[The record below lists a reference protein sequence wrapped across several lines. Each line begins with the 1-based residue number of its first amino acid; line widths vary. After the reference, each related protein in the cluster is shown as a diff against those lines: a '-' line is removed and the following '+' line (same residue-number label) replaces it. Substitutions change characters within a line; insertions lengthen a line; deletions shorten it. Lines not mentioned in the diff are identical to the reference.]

1 MPHNKKC
8 AFLVSPQTSST
19 TGKFKIAHYRHCQPD
34 QAAVYQSRTVP
45 HDSGGPF
52 PFSARTLRAR
62 KPPRAARG
70 TPMNAMLER
79 HVDNARMLI
88 ESLPYIRSFRGE
100 VVVIKYG
107 GHAMKDETLKRS
119 FALNVALLK
128 YVGVRPVVVHG
139 GGPQIGS
146 MLKQLNIE
154 SSFREGLRVTDDAT
168 MDVVEMV
175 LVGKVN
181 KEIVSQLN
189 LAGARAVGLSGKDG
203 QLIRARKMEMIVTQ
217 ENRPPEIIDL
227 GRVGEV
233 MGVDTALLDLI
244 SREDY
249 VPVIAP
255 TGVDDDSG
263 TYNINADAVAGAVA
277 GALKAKRLLLLTDVP
292 GILDADGKLIH
303 TLSVDETW
311 ELFAD
316 GTLKGGMIP
325 KVKCCLEALQDGVEK
340 AMIIDGRV
348 ENCILLE
355 LFTDG
360 GIGTQIVGRGES
372 MSRSTPPPKAEYSGR

>member
-1 MPHNKKC
+1 
-8 AFLVSPQTSST
+8 
-19 TGKFKIAHYRHCQPD
+19 
-34 QAAVYQSRTVP
+34 
-45 HDSGGPF
+45 
-52 PFSARTLRAR
+52 
-62 KPPRAARG
+62 
-70 TPMNAMLER
+70 
-79 HVDNARMLI
+79 MLI
-88 ESLPYIRSFRGE
+88 ECLPYIRRFRGE

-107 GHAMKDETLKRS
+107 GHAMKDEALKSS

-128 YVGVRPVVVHG
+128 YVGVRPVIVHG
-139 GGPQIGS
+139 GGPQIGD
-146 MLKQLNIE
+146 MLGRLNIA

-181 KEIVSQLN
+181 KDIVNRLN
-189 LAGARAVGLSGKDG
+189 RAGARAVGLSGKDG
-203 QLIRARKMEMIVTQ
+203 RLVRARRMELVV
-217 ENRPPEIIDL
+217 NREDCPPEIIDL

-233 MGVDTALLDLI
+233 MSVDTGLLDLI

-255 TGVDDDSG
+255 TGVDEEDN

-277 GALKAKRLLLLTDVP
+277 SALNAKRLLLLTDVP
-292 GILDADGKLIH
+292 GILGKDKKLIKS
-303 TLSVDETW
+303 LSVNETW

-316 GTLKGGMIP
+316 GTLQGGMIP
-325 KVKCCLEALQDGVEK
+325 KVKCCLEALQEGVEK

-355 LFTDG
+355 LFTDA
-360 GIGTQIVGRGES
+360 GIGTEIVG
-372 MSRSTPPPKAEYSGR
+372 SRPAAPLPGGMPGKDACVC

>member
-1 MPHNKKC
+1 MQNM
-8 AFLVSPQTSST
+8 LEQYLST
-19 TGKFKIAHYRHCQPD
+19 
-34 QAAVYQSRTVP
+34 
-45 HDSGGPF
+45 
-52 PFSARTLRAR
+52 ART
-62 KPPRAARG
+62 
-70 TPMNAMLER
+70 
-79 HVDNARMLI
+79 LI
-88 ESLPYIRSFRGE
+88 ESLPYIRRFRGE

-107 GHAMKDETLKRS
+107 GHAMKDETLKQS

-128 YVGVRPVVVHG
+128 YVGVRPVIVHG
-139 GGPQIGS
+139 GGPQIGA
-146 MLKQLNIE
+146 MLRQLHIE
-154 SSFREGLRVTDDAT
+154 SSFREGLRVTDEAT

-181 KEIVSQLN
+181 KEIVSRLN

-203 QLIRARKMEMIVTQ
+203 QLIRARKMEMVVTSD
-217 ENRPPEIIDL
+217 NRPPELIDL

-233 MGVDTALLDLI
+233 VDVDTNLLNLI

-255 TGVDDDSG
+255 TGVDEENG

-277 GALKAKRLLLLTDVP
+277 SALKAKRLLLLTDVP
-292 GILDADGKLIH
+292 GILNREGELISS
-303 TLSVDETW
+303 LSMDETW
-311 ELFAD
+311 GLFAD
-316 GTLKGGMIP
+316 GTLQGGMIP

-355 LFTDG
+355 LFTDA
-360 GIGTQIVGRGES
+360 GIGTEIVGR
-372 MSRSTPPPKAEYSGR
+372 RSGAV

>member
-1 MPHNKKC
+1 M
-8 AFLVSPQTSST
+8 T
-19 TGKFKIAHYRHCQPD
+19 
-34 QAAVYQSRTVP
+34 
-45 HDSGGPF
+45 
-52 PFSARTLRAR
+52 
-62 KPPRAARG
+62 
-70 TPMNAMLER
+70 AMLER
-79 HVDNARMLI
+79 HVANARMLI
-88 ESLPYIRSFRGE
+88 ESLPYIRRFRGE
-100 VVVIKYG
+100 IVVIKYG

-128 YVGVRPVVVHG
+128 YVGVRPVIVHG

-181 KEIVSQLN
+181 KEIVSLLN
-189 LAGARAVGLSGKDG
+189 SAGARAVGLSGKDG
-203 QLIRARKMEMIVTQ
+203 QLIRARKMEMVVTN

-233 MGVDTALLDLI
+233 MSVDTDLLNLI

-249 VPVIAP
+249 VPVISP
-255 TGVDDDSG
+255 TGVDEDNG
-263 TYNINADAVAGAVA
+263 TYNINADSVAGAVA
-277 GALKAKRLLLLTDVP
+277 AALKARRLMLLTDVP
-292 GILDADGKLIH
+292 GILDREGRLIS
-303 TLSVDETW
+303 TLSIDETW

-316 GTLKGGMIP
+316 GTLSGGMIP

-355 LFTDG
+355 LFTDA
-360 GIGTQIVGRGES
+360 GIGTEIIGKRQRHGS
-372 MSRSTPPPKAEYSGR
+372 ASPPPRNEFNGK

>member
-1 MPHNKKC
+1 MD
-8 AFLVSPQTSST
+8 QT
-19 TGKFKIAHYRHCQPD
+19 
-34 QAAVYQSRTVP
+34 
-45 HDSGGPF
+45 
-52 PFSARTLRAR
+52 
-62 KPPRAARG
+62 
-70 TPMNAMLER
+70 LE
-79 HVDNARMLI
+79 HHLDNARILI
-88 ESLPYIRSFRGE
+88 ESLPYIRQFRGE

-107 GHAMKDETLKRS
+107 GHAMKDEALKRS

-128 YVGVRPVVVHG
+128 YVGVRPVIVHG

-154 SSFREGLRVTDDAT
+154 SSFREGLRITDDAT

-203 QLIRARKMEMIVTQ
+203 QLIRARKMEMVVTA
-217 ENRPPEIIDL
+217 ENSPPEIIDL

-233 MGVDTALLDLI
+233 MGVDTNLLNLI

-249 VPVIAP
+249 IPVIAP
-255 TGVDDDSG
+255 TGVDEQNG

-277 GALKAKRLLLLTDVP
+277 AALKAKRLLLLTDVP
-292 GILDADGKLIH
+292 GILTRDKSLIK
-303 TLSVDETW
+303 TLSMNETW

-316 GTLKGGMIP
+316 GTLQGGMIP
-325 KVKCCLEALQDGVEK
+325 KVKCCLEALQEGVEK

-355 LFTDG
+355 LFTDA
-360 GIGTQIVGRGES
+360 GIGTEIVGIRPRKS
-372 MSRSTPPPKAEYSGR
+372 QHDMPPVAEYAGR